1 MEHKRNA
8 NGTLKSKVRQRKI
21 LTTNNHQ
28 LTTFIIMSDI
38 NIKITDREG
47 VTHEVVAPTDM
58 SMNLM
63 EIIRSYE
70 LAEEGTIGVC
80 GGMAMCASCQCYVL
94 NDVIS
99 LERNPDEEAMLW
111 EAYHVKDNSRLGCQI
126 PITEALEGLEIEIAP
141 EQ

>member
-1 MEHKRNA
+1 MKKLIEQYFQEENTIKNKMPQDI
-8 NGTLKSKVRQRKI
+8 TL
-21 LTTNNHQ
+21 
-28 LTTFIIMSDI
+28 
-38 NIKITDREG
+38 KITDRNG
-47 VTHEVVAPTDM
+47 QTHEIQAPTDM
-58 SMNLM
+58 NLNVM
-63 EIIRSYE
+63 EVIRMYE
-70 LAEEGTIGVC
+70 LAEEGTVGVC

-126 PITEALEGLEIEIAP
+126 RITEEIDGLELEIAP